1 MNSTDISAGITAG
14 ITAGNWPGLSARR
27 RPDRDA
33 AVWASDL
40 LPLSDFLG
48 LLLVLSSALLLQS
61 RGLAPPAW
69 SEARLQFTPAGF
81 GATLL
86 APFILYDQG
95 FATRATRG
103 RLAAWLPAFGP
114 RFLILILFVALL
126 ASFSAPLAIFSPD
139 EILACVLVALLV
151 TLVPRLLLAGYM
163 LRLQRRGGLKERVA
177 VVGAGPL
184 AERMVRAW
192 RAQRPDTIE
201 VLGVFDDCY
210 GRAGPCGPALRGN
223 LDQLIELARVQ
234 RVDWVLLALPTTAR
248 CQLRPLLLRLKAL
261 AVPIGLCPL
270 DAGQVG
276 PCRPIAW
283 LADELPVSLLVDCP
297 LRRRDVL
304 AKGAVDLIFSAAL
317 IVLLLPVWALIAV
330 AIRLDSPGPLI
341 FRQRR
346 HAVNGQEFDIF
357 KFRTMSWNPAA
368 PGQALQQTGRVDARV
383 TRVGRYLRRSSL
395 DELPQLFNVL
405 RGDMSLVGPRPHA
418 VNMRTEDRLGSEITG
433 TYTHRQRVKPG
444 MTGWAQV
451 NGARGATD
459 TTGQL
464 RRRIELDLHYIENWS
479 LLLDFRILM
488 LTSRSVLQGGQA
500 Y

>member
-1 MNSTDISAGITAG
+1 MNHTDSSAG
-14 ITAGNWPGLSARR
+14 NFPGLSVRR
-27 RPDRDA
+27 RPNRDA

-48 LLLVLSSALLLQS
+48 LGLVVASALLVQS
-61 RGLAPPAW
+61 LGLLSPGWSPAQ
-69 SEARLQFTPAGF
+69 LQFTPAGF
-81 GATLL
+81 GSALL

-95 FATRATRG
+95 FAERARRG
-103 RLAAWLPAFGP
+103 RPAAWLPAFGP
-114 RFLILILFVALL
+114 RFILLILFVAVL
-126 ASFSAPLAIFSPD
+126 ASFIAPLAIFTLG
-139 EILACVLVALLV
+139 ELLTGLLIALLV
-151 TLVPRLLLAGYM
+151 TLVPRVLLAGYVR
-163 LRLQRRGGLKERVA
+163 RLERRGDLKQRVA
-177 VVGAGPL
+177 VVGAGPMADRL
-184 AERMVRAW
+184 VRRW
-192 RAQRPDTIE
+192 RQDRADTIE
-201 VLGVFDDCY
+201 LLGVFDDRC
-210 GRAGPCGPALRGN
+210 AGSPASAAALQGN

-234 RVDWVLLALPTTAR
+234 RVDWVLLALPATAR
-248 CQLRPLLLRLKAL
+248 HRLLPLLLRLKDL

-270 DAGQVG
+270 DAGQAA

-283 LADELPVSLLVDCP
+283 VAEELPVSLLVDRP

-304 AKGAVDLIFSAAL
+304 VKGAVDLVFSAIL
-317 IVLLLPVWALIAV
+317 IVLLVPVWALVAL

-346 HAVNGQEFDIF
+346 HAVNGLEFDIF
-357 KFRTMSWNPAA
+357 KFRTMRWNPAA
-368 PGQALQQTGRVDARV
+368 PAQALQQTRRSDSRI
-383 TRVGRYLRRSSL
+383 TRVGRFLRASSL

-418 VNMRTEDRLGSEITG
+418 VNMRTEDQLGSEITE

-464 RRRIELDLHYIENWS
+464 RRRVELDLHYIENWS
-479 LLLDFRILM
+479 LLLDFRIM
-488 LTSRSVLQGGQA
+488 ALTSREVLRGTRA